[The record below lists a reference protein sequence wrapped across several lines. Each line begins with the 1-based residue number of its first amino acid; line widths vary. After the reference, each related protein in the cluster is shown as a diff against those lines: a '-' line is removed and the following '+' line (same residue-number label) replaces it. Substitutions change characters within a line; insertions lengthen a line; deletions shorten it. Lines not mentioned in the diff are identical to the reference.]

1 MTNCGH
7 SECSEESQKDLS
19 HSFKMTADSFK
30 MTADV
35 SLSLNM
41 TSRHSECSEE
51 SQKDLSHS
59 FKMTT
64 DVSLSPNMTV
74 CVPNTL

>member
-1 MTNCGH
+1 MTTDVSLSLNMTSRH

-41 TSRHSECSEE
+41 T
-51 SQKDLSHS
+51 
-59 FKMTT
+59 
-64 DVSLSPNMTV
+64 V